1 MDESVS
7 GPQSTAWESP
17 LGGSVEVHEMGIY
30 IDGEY
35 LPDKEGTTN
44 A

>member
-1 MDESVS
+1 MDHSDWETS
-7 GPQSTAWESP
+7 GGT
-17 LGGSVEVHEMGIY
+17 VEVLTTGLY

>member
-1 MDESVS
+1 MGEWTTPAGTV
-7 GPQSTAWESP
+7 Q
-17 LGGSVEVHEMGIY
+17 VEEVGLY

-35 LPDKEGTTN
+35 LPDKEGPTHGTS

>member
-1 MDESVS
+1 MTDN
-7 GPQSTAWESP
+7 PWTASTGDTVHIE
-17 LGGSVEVHEMGIY
+17 EVGLY

-44 A
+44 D